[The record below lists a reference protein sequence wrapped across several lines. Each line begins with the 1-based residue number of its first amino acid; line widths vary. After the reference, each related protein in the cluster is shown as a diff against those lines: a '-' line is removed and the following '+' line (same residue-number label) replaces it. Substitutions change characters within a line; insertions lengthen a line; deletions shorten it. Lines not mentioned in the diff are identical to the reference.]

1 MDHQKWLK
9 NTFIKGS
16 KIELLLFI
24 QLEFTQPTKFEQL
37 SELLGNIFYS
47 EKNRNDI
54 LDVFCSIQRTANAIS
69 RLKYIYRFNRS
80 RIYNTEDLYM
90 NPISIQSR
98 NTITL
103 LQNDTKYIFHIREL
117 IHTMNSCLSHCCHFF
132 ADPIICKNPYTNL
145 PFTKSALYNI
155 YFAIKGSSF
164 LMPTLFHRYFLS
176 SFNYETFFIENGELV
191 NEEYLKTYV
200 ENYCLDNVYSHVKD
214 MYFEHHMKFYI
225 HKSFPRDVLFETM
238 KPYLKLYFTS
248 NFSMNINKKRVTSCF
263 LRKKLYAFVKFNP
276 NFGKRKVKLIP
287 INPFSH
293 MKKCSYFF
301 DQNTISFVT
310 SKDSKTEQIGFMK
323 SHLDDCDE
331 KVDNSSS
338 SSSSEEE
345 EEEEEYAFETIV
357 NNRTPT
363 PILHESEEEQEEE
376 EEEEEVHMNRLP
388 IIEDSDSD

>member
-9 NTFIKGS
+9 DTFIKGS
-16 KIELLLFI
+16 QIELLLFI
-24 QLEFTQPTKFEQL
+24 QLEFTEPTKFEQL
-37 SELLGNIFYS
+37 SELLDNIFYS
-47 EKNRNDI
+47 EANREDI
-54 LDVFCSIQRTANAIS
+54 LNIFCTIQRTANAIS
-69 RLKYIYRFNRS
+69 RLKYMYRFNKS

-90 NPISIQSR
+90 NPISIESR
-98 NTITL
+98 GTLTL
-103 LQNDTKYIFHIREL
+103 LQNGTKYIFHIREL

-145 PFTKSALYNI
+145 PFTKSSLYNI

-214 MYFEHHMKFYI
+214 MYSEHHMRFYI
-225 HKSFPRDVLFETM
+225 HKTFPKDVLFETM
-238 KPYLKLYFTS
+238 KPYLKLYFSS
-248 NFSMNINKKRVTSCF
+248 NFSMNVHKKRVTF
-263 LRKKLYAFVKFNP
+263 DLLHKKLYAFVKFNP

-287 INPFSH
+287 INLFSH
-293 MKKCSYFF
+293 IKKCSYFF
-301 DQNTISFVT
+301 DQNTVSFVT
-310 SKDSKTEQIGFMK
+310 NKESKTEQIEFMK

-331 KVDNSSS
+331 KMENLS

-345 EEEEEYAFETIV
+345 DDEEEYEFETIV

-363 PILHESEEEQEEE
+363 PVLYDEDGSDDDSEDDEI
-376 EEEEEVHMNRLP
+376 RLP
-388 IIEDSDSD
+388 VIEDSEDDD